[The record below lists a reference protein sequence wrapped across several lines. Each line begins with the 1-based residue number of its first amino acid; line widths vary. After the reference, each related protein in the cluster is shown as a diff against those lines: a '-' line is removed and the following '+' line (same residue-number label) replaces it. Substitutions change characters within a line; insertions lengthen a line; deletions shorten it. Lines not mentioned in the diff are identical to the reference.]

1 MGMMIDP
8 LDRLKKKPRVKLIKA
23 VKWILKNKQIKLLSR
38 SLLNVKKTKSERTN
52 KSKQSRQVMKL
63 ILRMT

>member
-1 MGMMIDP
+1 MRSMIDL
-8 LDRLKKKPRVKLIKA
+8 LDRLKKKPRVILIKA

-38 SLLNVKKTKSERTN
+38 RLLNVKKKKSERTN